1 MKYWKQGFYDEPV
14 EGGVEI
20 TDERWLELIDGQA
33 AGMLITEDEQGSP
46 VLTEYVNSV
55 PVPTYEQ
62 RVQQSIRERYSVDDE
77 LAILR
82 QRDTKPDGFAAYYEY
97 AEQCKAQA
105 KKQRQILLEEYNTRN
120 RRQRRSKRPI
130 PYYSMAR
137 SSTNQTRVVIRSG
150 TE

>member
-55 PVPTYEQ
+55 PVPTSEQ

-82 QRDTKPDGFAAYYEY
+82 QRDTKPDEFAAYYEY

-105 KKQRQILLEEYNTRN
+105 KKQMQL
-120 RRQRRSKRPI
+120 
-130 PYYSMAR
+130 
-137 SSTNQTRVVIRSG
+137 
-150 TE
+150 

>member
-33 AGMLITEDEQGSP
+33 AGMPITEDEQGSP

-82 QRDTKPDGFAAYYEY
+82 QRDTKPDEFAAYYEY

-105 KKQRQILLEEYNTRN
+105 KKQ
-120 RRQRRSKRPI
+120 
-130 PYYSMAR
+130 M
-137 SSTNQTRVVIRSG
+137 
-150 TE
+150 

>member
-20 TDERWLELIDGQA
+20 TDERWLVLIDGQA

-82 QRDTKPDGFAAYYEY
+82 QRDTKPDEFAAYYEY

-105 KKQRQILLEEYNTRN
+105 KKQMQL
-120 RRQRRSKRPI
+120 
-130 PYYSMAR
+130 
-137 SSTNQTRVVIRSG
+137 
-150 TE
+150 

>member
-82 QRDTKPDGFAAYYEY
+82 QRDTKPDEFAAYYEY

-105 KKQRQILLEEYNTRN
+105 EKQMQL
-120 RRQRRSKRPI
+120 
-130 PYYSMAR
+130 
-137 SSTNQTRVVIRSG
+137 
-150 TE
+150 

>member
-20 TDERWLELIDGQA
+20 SDERWLELIDGQA

-82 QRDTKPDGFAAYYEY
+82 QRDTKPDEFAAYFEY

-105 KKQRQILLEEYNTRN
+105 KKQ
-120 RRQRRSKRPI
+120 
-130 PYYSMAR
+130 M
-137 SSTNQTRVVIRSG
+137 
-150 TE
+150 

>member
-1 MKYWKQGFYDEPV
+1 MKYWKQGFYDDPV

-82 QRDTKPDGFAAYYEY
+82 QPDTNPDEFAAYYEY

-105 KKQRQILLEEYNTRN
+105 KKQMQL
-120 RRQRRSKRPI
+120 
-130 PYYSMAR
+130 
-137 SSTNQTRVVIRSG
+137 
-150 TE
+150 

>member
-20 TDERWLELIDGQA
+20 SDERWLERIDGQA

-62 RVQQSIRERYSVDDE
+62 RVQQSIRERYSVDEE

-82 QRDTKPDGFAAYYEY
+82 QRDTKPDKFAAYYEY

-105 KKQRQILLEEYNTRN
+105 KKQ
-120 RRQRRSKRPI
+120 
-130 PYYSMAR
+130 M
-137 SSTNQTRVVIRSG
+137 
-150 TE
+150 

>member
-1 MKYWKQGFYDEPV
+1 MKYWKQEFYDEPV

-82 QRDTKPDGFAAYYEY
+82 QRDTKPDEFAAYYEY

-105 KKQRQILLEEYNTRN
+105 KKQMQL
-120 RRQRRSKRPI
+120 
-130 PYYSMAR
+130 
-137 SSTNQTRVVIRSG
+137 
-150 TE
+150 

>member
-82 QRDTKPDGFAAYYEY
+82 QRDTKPDKFAAYYEY
-97 AEQCKAQA
+97 AEQCKEQA
-105 KKQRQILLEEYNTRN
+105 KKQMQL
-120 RRQRRSKRPI
+120 
-130 PYYSMAR
+130 
-137 SSTNQTRVVIRSG
+137 
-150 TE
+150 

>member
-14 EGGVEI
+14 DGGVEI
-20 TDERWLELIDGQA
+20 SDERWLELIDGQA

-62 RVQQSIRERYSVDDE
+62 RVQQSIRERYSVDEE

-82 QRDTKPDGFAAYYEY
+82 QRDTKPDEFAAYFEY

-105 KKQRQILLEEYNTRN
+105 KKQ
-120 RRQRRSKRPI
+120 
-130 PYYSMAR
+130 M
-137 SSTNQTRVVIRSG
+137 
-150 TE
+150 

>member
-62 RVQQSIRERYSVDDE
+62 RVQQSIRERYSVDEE

-82 QRDTKPDGFAAYYEY
+82 QRDTKPDKFAAYYEY

-105 KKQRQILLEEYNTRN
+105 KKQ
-120 RRQRRSKRPI
+120 
-130 PYYSMAR
+130 M
-137 SSTNQTRVVIRSG
+137 
-150 TE
+150 

>member
-20 TDERWLELIDGQA
+20 TDEEVVGTDRR
-33 AGMLITEDEQGSP
+33 AGSRYADCPRMSRGSP

-82 QRDTKPDGFAAYYEY
+82 QRDTKPDEFAAYYEY

-105 KKQRQILLEEYNTRN
+105 KKQMQL
-120 RRQRRSKRPI
+120 
-130 PYYSMAR
+130 
-137 SSTNQTRVVIRSG
+137 
-150 TE
+150 

>member
-82 QRDTKPDGFAAYYEY
+82 QRDTKPDESAAYYEY

-105 KKQRQILLEEYNTRN
+105 KKQMQL
-120 RRQRRSKRPI
+120 
-130 PYYSMAR
+130 
-137 SSTNQTRVVIRSG
+137 
-150 TE
+150 

>member
-1 MKYWKQGFYDEPV
+1 MKYWKHGFYDEPV

-82 QRDTKPDGFAAYYEY
+82 QRDTKPDEFAAYYEY

-105 KKQRQILLEEYNTRN
+105 KKQMQL
-120 RRQRRSKRPI
+120 
-130 PYYSMAR
+130 
-137 SSTNQTRVVIRSG
+137 
-150 TE
+150 

>member
-20 TDERWLELIDGQA
+20 SDERWLELIDGQA

-82 QRDTKPDGFAAYYEY
+82 QRDTKPDEFAAYYEY

-105 KKQRQILLEEYNTRN
+105 KKQMQL
-120 RRQRRSKRPI
+120 
-130 PYYSMAR
+130 
-137 SSTNQTRVVIRSG
+137 
-150 TE
+150 

>member
-14 EGGVEI
+14 DGGVEI

-82 QRDTKPDGFAAYYEY
+82 QRDTKPDEFAAYYEY

-105 KKQRQILLEEYNTRN
+105 KKQ
-120 RRQRRSKRPI
+120 
-130 PYYSMAR
+130 M
-137 SSTNQTRVVIRSG
+137 
-150 TE
+150 

>member
-14 EGGVEI
+14 EVGVEI

-82 QRDTKPDGFAAYYEY
+82 QRDTKPDEFAAYYEY

-105 KKQRQILLEEYNTRN
+105 KKQMQL
-120 RRQRRSKRPI
+120 
-130 PYYSMAR
+130 
-137 SSTNQTRVVIRSG
+137 
-150 TE
+150 

>member
-46 VLTEYVNSV
+46 VLTEYVNRV

-82 QRDTKPDGFAAYYEY
+82 QRDTKPDEFAAYYEY

-105 KKQRQILLEEYNTRN
+105 KKQMQL
-120 RRQRRSKRPI
+120 
-130 PYYSMAR
+130 
-137 SSTNQTRVVIRSG
+137 
-150 TE
+150 

>member
-62 RVQQSIRERYSVDDE
+62 RVQQGIRERYSVDDE

-82 QRDTKPDGFAAYYEY
+82 QRDTKPDEFAAYYEY

-105 KKQRQILLEEYNTRN
+105 KKQMQL
-120 RRQRRSKRPI
+120 
-130 PYYSMAR
+130 
-137 SSTNQTRVVIRSG
+137 
-150 TE
+150 

>member
-20 TDERWLELIDGQA
+20 SDERWLELIDGQA

-62 RVQQSIRERYSVDDE
+62 RVQQSIRERYSVDEE

-82 QRDTKPDGFAAYYEY
+82 QRDTKPDEFAAYYEY

-105 KKQRQILLEEYNTRN
+105 KKQMQL
-120 RRQRRSKRPI
+120 
-130 PYYSMAR
+130 
-137 SSTNQTRVVIRSG
+137 
-150 TE
+150 

>member
-77 LAILR
+77 LAIPR
-82 QRDTKPDGFAAYYEY
+82 QRDTKPDEFAAYYEY

-105 KKQRQILLEEYNTRN
+105 KKQMQL
-120 RRQRRSKRPI
+120 
-130 PYYSMAR
+130 
-137 SSTNQTRVVIRSG
+137 
-150 TE
+150 

>member
-62 RVQQSIRERYSVDDE
+62 RVQQSIRERSSVDDE

-82 QRDTKPDGFAAYYEY
+82 QRDTKPDEFAAYYEY

-105 KKQRQILLEEYNTRN
+105 KKQMQL
-120 RRQRRSKRPI
+120 
-130 PYYSMAR
+130 
-137 SSTNQTRVVIRSG
+137 
-150 TE
+150 

>member
-1 MKYWKQGFYDEPV
+1 MKYWKQGFYETPI
-14 EGGVEI
+14 EGAIEI
-20 TDERWLELIDGQA
+20 TNERFEELIDGQA

-62 RVQQSIRERYSVDDE
+62 RVQQSIRERYSVDEE

-82 QRDTKPDGFAAYYEY
+82 QRDTKPDEFAAYYEY

-105 KKQRQILLEEYNTRN
+105 KKQ
-120 RRQRRSKRPI
+120 
-130 PYYSMAR
+130 M
-137 SSTNQTRVVIRSG
+137 
-150 TE
+150 

>member
-82 QRDTKPDGFAAYYEY
+82 QRDTKQDEFAAYYEY

-105 KKQRQILLEEYNTRN
+105 KKQMQL
-120 RRQRRSKRPI
+120 
-130 PYYSMAR
+130 
-137 SSTNQTRVVIRSG
+137 
-150 TE
+150 

>member
-1 MKYWKQGFYDEPV
+1 MKDWKQGFYDEPV

-82 QRDTKPDGFAAYYEY
+82 QRDTKPDEFAAYYEY

-105 KKQRQILLEEYNTRN
+105 KKQMQL
-120 RRQRRSKRPI
+120 
-130 PYYSMAR
+130 
-137 SSTNQTRVVIRSG
+137 
-150 TE
+150 

>member
-46 VLTEYVNSV
+46 VLTEYINSV

-82 QRDTKPDGFAAYYEY
+82 QRDTKPDEFAAYYEY

-105 KKQRQILLEEYNTRN
+105 KKQMQL
-120 RRQRRSKRPI
+120 
-130 PYYSMAR
+130 
-137 SSTNQTRVVIRSG
+137 
-150 TE
+150 

>member
-62 RVQQSIRERYSVDDE
+62 RVQQSIRERCSVDDE

-82 QRDTKPDGFAAYYEY
+82 QRDTKPDEFAAYYEY

-105 KKQRQILLEEYNTRN
+105 KKQMQL
-120 RRQRRSKRPI
+120 
-130 PYYSMAR
+130 
-137 SSTNQTRVVIRSG
+137 
-150 TE
+150 

>member
-20 TDERWLELIDGQA
+20 SDERWLELIDGQA

-55 PVPTYEQ
+55 PVPTCEQ
-62 RVQQSIRERYSVDDE
+62 RVQQSIRERYSVADE

-82 QRDTKPDGFAAYYEY
+82 QRDTKPDEFAAYFEY

-105 KKQRQILLEEYNTRN
+105 KKQMQL
-120 RRQRRSKRPI
+120 
-130 PYYSMAR
+130 
-137 SSTNQTRVVIRSG
+137 
-150 TE
+150 

>member
-33 AGMLITEDEQGSP
+33 AGMLITEDDQGSP

-82 QRDTKPDGFAAYYEY
+82 QRDTKPDEFAAYYEY

-105 KKQRQILLEEYNTRN
+105 KKQMQL
-120 RRQRRSKRPI
+120 
-130 PYYSMAR
+130 
-137 SSTNQTRVVIRSG
+137 
-150 TE
+150 

>member
-82 QRDTKPDGFAAYYEY
+82 LRDTKPDEFAAYYEY

-105 KKQRQILLEEYNTRN
+105 KKQMQL
-120 RRQRRSKRPI
+120 
-130 PYYSMAR
+130 
-137 SSTNQTRVVIRSG
+137 
-150 TE
+150 

>member
-14 EGGVEI
+14 DGGVEI

-62 RVQQSIRERYSVDDE
+62 RVQQSIRERYSVDEE

-82 QRDTKPDGFAAYYEY
+82 QRDTKPDKFAAYYEY

-105 KKQRQILLEEYNTRN
+105 KKQMQL
-120 RRQRRSKRPI
+120 
-130 PYYSMAR
+130 
-137 SSTNQTRVVIRSG
+137 
-150 TE
+150 

>member
-20 TDERWLELIDGQA
+20 TDERRMKLIDGQA

-82 QRDTKPDGFAAYYEY
+82 QRDTKPDEFAAYYEY

-105 KKQRQILLEEYNTRN
+105 KKQMQL
-120 RRQRRSKRPI
+120 
-130 PYYSMAR
+130 
-137 SSTNQTRVVIRSG
+137 
-150 TE
+150 

>member
-62 RVQQSIRERYSVDDE
+62 WVQQSIRERYSVDDE

-82 QRDTKPDGFAAYYEY
+82 QRDTKPDEFAAYYEY

-105 KKQRQILLEEYNTRN
+105 KKQMQL
-120 RRQRRSKRPI
+120 
-130 PYYSMAR
+130 
-137 SSTNQTRVVIRSG
+137 
-150 TE
+150 

>member
-14 EGGVEI
+14 DGGVEI

-33 AGMLITEDEQGSP
+33 AGKLITEDEQGSP

-82 QRDTKPDGFAAYYEY
+82 QRDTKPDEFAAYYEY

-105 KKQRQILLEEYNTRN
+105 KKQMQL
-120 RRQRRSKRPI
+120 
-130 PYYSMAR
+130 
-137 SSTNQTRVVIRSG
+137 
-150 TE
+150 